1 MSSATCSV
9 SRAGP
14 PRAGPSPDET
24 GRPGRSRSV
33 QQAPTRVPRP
43 GQSGRR
49 PGHVTS
55 RGSSRRASGHYHYPQ
70 VGDTD
75 RLRQHHWQDSDR
87 RPARRPGL
95 RRDRDTAGHGVS
107 RRTPGELFH
116 GVHDVSLVITN
127 RPPGPRAL
135 PANPASRCK
144 PRDQLINLLHCQAAV
159 DPDRLALSFSPVSAR
174 LR

>member
-1 MSSATCSV
+1 MRSITCSV

-14 PRAGPSPDET
+14 RGSGLVRTRPAALVGPEPCR
-24 GRPGRSRSV
+24 GPPPGG
-33 QQAPTRVPRP
+33 PRP

-135 PANPASRCK
+135 PANTASRCK

-159 DPDRLALSFSPVSAR
+159 DPDRLALSFR
-174 LR
+174 T